1 MINKNPHDEIKKLMM
16 EHYNLG
22 AKNAIDALVKSFEPL
37 SKPIRLTYGDDALK
51 GFKIAVNCVKDVQ
64 KTIQAKKLNQKNVN

>member
-16 EHYNLG
+16 EYYHLG
-22 AKNAIDALVKSFEPL
+22 AKDVIATLFKSFEPL

-51 GFKIAVNCVKDVQ
+51 GFNIAVNCVKDVQ